1 MTSFSDL
8 RRLGV
13 RVLAPVALVTAVLV
27 ACGGGTSQ
35 VIAFKPTRLLVLGDE
50 SSVLVNDGSNDGFKY
65 GLNDRRGTT
74 AGKCLALGTVAQ
86 RVAALYGFVSSEC
99 NPLAVEPKAFIRALP
114 GAKVADLTA
123 QLPGATGPLGAS
135 DLVTVQIGVN
145 DVISAYEQVKAG
157 TLTADA
163 AVGVVRGS
171 GGLLAT
177 HINSILGTGAR
188 ALVITI
194 PDMSLSP
201 YAINAFK
208 TDPSAFALLRTLS
221 YEFNANMRT
230 RIDGT
235 SFDGRN
241 YALVLA
247 DDIVAAMSKS
257 PASFLQAPANA
268 TVAVCTT
275 ASALDCRITDAPATT
290 SLVTGAGVATHLWA
304 SDRILGPEA
313 QSRIGQQAQSR
324 AVNNP
329 F

>member
-1 MTSFSDL
+1 MTFFCDL
-8 RRLGV
+8 RRFGA
-13 RVLAPVALVTAVLV
+13 RVLAPVALATAVLM

-35 VIAFKPTRLLVLGDE
+35 VAAFKPTRLLVLGDE
-50 SSVLVNDGSNDGFKY
+50 SSVLVNDGSHDGFKY
-65 GLNDRRGTT
+65 GLNDRRGTA

-99 NPLAVEPKAFIRALP
+99 NPLAAEPKAFIRATP

-123 QLPGATGPLGAS
+123 QLAGVTGQLGAS
-135 DLVTVQIGVN
+135 DLVNVLIGVN
-145 DVISAYEQVKAG
+145 DVIGAYEHVRAG

-171 GGLLAT
+171 GGLLAAQ
-177 HINSILGTGAR
+177 INSILGTGAR
-188 ALVITI
+188 ALVVTI
-194 PDMSLSP
+194 PDLSLSP
-201 YAINAFK
+201 YAAKAYK
-208 TDPSAFALLRTLS
+208 TDPNAFALLRTLS

-257 PASFLQAPANA
+257 PASFLTAPANA
-268 TVAVCTT
+268 TAAVCTT
-275 ASALDCRITDAPATT
+275 ASALDCQITNDATT
-290 SLVTGAGVATHLWA
+290 TTLVTGGGVATHLWA

-324 AVNNP
+324 AVHNP